1 MNKRPRITGTLS
13 LITPIVASIVL
24 AGCGPTY
31 RELRLEGQQAMLR
44 GDYYPARYILLQAD
58 ELTRNQAYNLHDIG
72 FCSVMVA
79 RDRMDQ
85 MNYAAAMRE
94 LDLAID
100 YYDRALSAHPGHQAV
115 IEGKN
120 VALELKG
127 LPNAALSHA
136 QWAVRVVGPS
146 ARQHTFL
153 ARELEERGD
162 IEGALL
168 RYRQAVAM
176 EHRNAGA
183 HVAIAR
189 FLLRHENERAAS
201 RRVRVE
207 FQLRGREWQSPQG
220 ETKYF
225 NSLDVW
231 SIDHLGSS
239 AGSSAGSSQEEPPL
253 PDGPPPGFDDV
264 PF

>member
-1 MNKRPRITGTLS
+1 MNKWPRIAGILS
-13 LITPIVASIVL
+13 LLTPIVASIVL
-24 AGCGPTY
+24 TGCGPTY
-31 RELRLEGQQAMLR
+31 RELRLEGQQSMLR

-58 ELTRNQAYNLHDIG
+58 ELKRNQAYNLHDIG

-100 YYDRALSAHPGHQAV
+100 YYDRALSVHPGHQAV

-127 LPNAALSHA
+127 MPNAALSHA
-136 QWAVRVVGPS
+136 EWAVRVVGPS

-176 EHRNAGA
+176 EPRNAGA
-183 HVAIAR
+183 HIAIAK
-189 FLLRHENERAAS
+189 FLLRHENERAAIWHL
-201 RRVRVE
+201 REAFRLNPNDAWVRD
-207 FQLRGREWQSPQG
+207 QLATRSSLPAIAS
-220 ETKYF
+220 ETRK
-225 NSLDVW
+225 
-231 SIDHLGSS
+231 
-239 AGSSAGSSQEEPPL
+239 
-253 PDGPPPGFDDV
+253 
-264 PF
+264 